1 MQDLI
6 FDVGM
11 HWGRD
16 TEFYIAKGFRVTAIE
31 ANPALAEKN
40 AARFATYLET
50 GRLRI
55 LNVAVAP
62 HSGTLP
68 FWIVDSNDDWSTAD
82 ERFAKRNEAM
92 GAKSRQVTVPC
103 RNFGEILDECGT
115 PYYLKIDIEGSDLLC
130 LQALHG
136 RELPRFV
143 SVEAVLDSFEE
154 VFTQISTLWNLGYR
168 RFKLINQGLCHTWS
182 CPNPPR
188 EGEYVDAR
196 FDDFSSGPFGEETP
210 GKWVSIEEAITA
222 CQRLVREF
230 RYYRY
235 GGLYGQTWL
244 ARGYRQLRKRLGNP
258 ISWYDIHAK
267 LGDTQG

>member
-6 FDVGM
+6 IDVGM

-16 TEFYIAKGFRVTAIE
+16 TEFYIAKGFRVAAVE
-31 ANPALAEKN
+31 ANPDLAQKN
-40 AARFATYLET
+40 AARFADHLDT

-68 FWIVDSNDDWSTAD
+68 FWIVDTNDDWSTSD

-92 GAKSRQVTVPC
+92 GVKSRQITVPC

-130 LQALHG
+130 LQALNG
-136 RELPRFV
+136 RERPKYV
-143 SVEAVLDSFEE
+143 SVEATLDSFED
-154 VFTQISTLWNLGYR
+154 VFTQLSTLWNLGYD
-168 RFKLINQGLCHTWS
+168 RFKLVNQGLCHSWR

-188 EGEYVDAR
+188 EGEYVDVR
-196 FDDFSSGPFGEETP
+196 FDDFCSGPFGEETP
-210 GKWVSIEEAITA
+210 GEWIPIEEAVTT
-222 CQRLVREF
+222 CRRLVQEH
-230 RYYRY
+230 RYDRY
-235 GGLYGQTWL
+235 GGIYGHTVR
-244 ARGYRQLRKRLGNP
+244 ARFYRRLRRSLGNP
-258 ISWYDIHAK
+258 LAWYDIHAR
-267 LGDTQG
+267 LGCTER